1 MQNYELTPAAELLAN
16 PTTTESAARFISF
29 EEARVQPLTLEM
41 LERTQLEK
49 DVYGNPLKGV
59 YHFEL
64 VRRIVEMCNTHG
76 YNVEIYDMF
85 AAQNKERTAPGVV
98 IIPEAEA
105 KYGEKALEA
114 HLLRRVYTNIRLT
127 DFDDEEN
134 TTNLA
139 VSFHQQGIEVGFGN
153 MVKICHNQC
162 MLGAE
167 QYAAT
172 YNQRGKGRR
181 GAGEEITVDNL
192 FAIVDTWLTNARQIV
207 IDEREI
213 IAQMKQITLSAA
225 EVLEVVGILTTKRVQ
240 ADTLNKAIRMAEGYP
255 LNQSQLNKYVE
266 LLLLKQLKKPHL
278 TVWDLYDCA
287 TELYKPMTMEQPNIL
302 PQNVIMANFLVD
314 KFNLR

>member
-1 MQNYELTPAAELLAN
+1 MQNNEFTTAGQIVAA
-16 PTTTESAARFISF
+16 PTITEQPARFISF
-29 EEARVQPLTLEM
+29 EEARVQPLTLSM

-64 VRRIVEMCNTHG
+64 VRRIVEMCNNHG

-85 AAQNKERTAPGVV
+85 AAQNKERSAPGVV

-114 HLLRRVYTNIRLT
+114 HLLRRVFTNIRLT
-127 DFDDEEN
+127 DFDDADH

-172 YNQRGKGRR
+172 YSQRGKGRR
-181 GAGEEITVDNL
+181 GAGETTTVDDL
-192 FAIVDTWLTNARQIV
+192 YKIVDTWLTNARQIIV
-207 IDEREI
+207 EEREI
-213 IAQMKQITLSAA
+213 INEMKRISVTPA
-225 EVLEVVGILTTKRVQ
+225 EVLEIVGILTVKRVQ
-240 ADTLNKAIRMAEGYP
+240 ADTLNKKIRMAEGYP

-314 KFNLR
+314 KFKLR

>member
-1 MQNYELTPAAELLAN
+1 MQNYELTPAAQLLAT

-64 VRRIVEMCNTHG
+64 VRRIVEMCNRHG

-114 HLLRRVYTNIRLT
+114 HLLRRVFTNIRLT
-127 DFDDEEN
+127 DFDDAEN

-192 FAIVDTWLTNARQIV
+192 FGIVETWLTNARQIV

-213 IAQMKQITLSAA
+213 IAQMKQITLTAV

-266 LLLLKQLKKPHL
+266 ILLCKQLKKPHL
-278 TVWDLYDCA
+278 TVWDLYDSA

-302 PQNVIMANFLVD
+302 PQNVAMANFLTD
-314 KFNLR
+314 KFGLR

>member
-1 MQNYELTPAAELLAN
+1 MQTYELTPAAQLLAT
-16 PTTTESAARFISF
+16 PTATENAARFISF

-114 HLLRRVYTNIRLT
+114 HLLRRVFTNIRLT

-192 FAIVDTWLTNARQIV
+192 FAIVETWLTNARQIV

-213 IAQMKQITLSAA
+213 IAQMKQITLTAA

-266 LLLLKQLKKPHL
+266 ILLCKQLKKPHL
-278 TVWDLYDCA
+278 TVWDLYDSA

-302 PQNVIMANFLVD
+302 PQNVAMANFLTE
-314 KFNLR
+314 KFGLR

>member
-1 MQNYELTPAAELLAN
+1 MQTYELTPAAQLPAT

-127 DFDDEEN
+127 DFDDAEN

-181 GAGEEITVDNL
+181 GAGEEVTVDTL
-192 FAIVDTWLTNARQIV
+192 FAIVDTWLTNARRII

-213 IAQMKQITLSAA
+213 IAQMKQITLTAA

-266 LLLLKQLKKPHL
+266 ILLCKQLKKPHL
-278 TVWDLYDCA
+278 TVWDLYDSA

-302 PQNVIMANFLVD
+302 PQNVAMANFLTD
-314 KFNLR
+314 KFGLR